1 MKDQKTGLRV
11 DWGHLA
17 LLFVFCGVT
26 VAYLLD
32 ARATSL
38 KTNNLLLVQPGA
50 ILLLVLAAAVL
61 PQCFR
66 RGAPPAGDR
75 PAPSEATFDERRA
88 RRLELAKVAA
98 LAAAFGA
105 YVFSLETIGFDLAT
119 FLFTAFGLYVCGERR
134 LWLIGLFSAIFTFL
148 IVYGYQ
154 MLVPYP
160 FPLTVL

>member
-1 MKDQKTGLRV
+1 MKDRKARLRV

-17 LLFVFCGVT
+17 LLSVFCGVT

-38 KTNNLLLVQPGA
+38 KTNNLLLVEPGA
-50 ILLLVLAAAVL
+50 ILLLVLAAIVL
-61 PQCFR
+61 PQCFSR
-66 RGAPPAGDR
+66 AAAPAGGPPA
-75 PAPSEATFDERRA
+75 PADAAARRA
-88 RRLELAKVAA
+88 RRLELGKVAA

-105 YVFSLETIGFDLAT
+105 FAFSLETIGFDVAN

-134 LWLIGLFSAIFTFL
+134 LWAVGLFSAAFTL
-148 IVYGYQ
+148 AIVYGYQ
-154 MLVPYP
+154 LLVPYP